1 MDQSS
6 APDSF
11 TRTTLITL
19 LVLAPLPVGLVESW
33 SLGAFEFLVGS
44 LFLFWL
50 IASRIR
56 GTGSRRRS
64 PLSLPVI
71 GILAYYFLR
80 LLPLGS
86 IPSPEESHLLT
97 LRSLIPAVSLD
108 EFQLFLTGAIIFFLL
123 TNLARPQDL
132 RTFAIALLATV
143 SVYSLFGLIQ
153 YNLSEY
159 LLFGFHRPRVQIGN
173 LSGTYVNPDHFAAVL
188 ELAIPLGI
196 GLLVFVFPRSQIS
209 KPGDTFIGRIR
220 QRLSQGQEHSLAQY
234 VLIGFLLFTILTSLI
249 FTASRSGIVA
259 GISTIIFYLYRIR
272 TRPQKR
278 TLPRVVIPLL
288 ILAFFAGLWIGME
301 PVFDKFSM
309 TEAQLN
315 SLNGRIP
322 YWKTGLRIFSVHPF
336 FGTGPETTRWVYPRY
351 RDPDSPD
358 NIQISHLHNDYIEFL
373 SENGLVGTFLF
384 VWLCVSY
391 FRGLSSSSTRSRQHS
406 RRRSRVGLLIPA
418 YQAGLFAFLL
428 HAGFDFIFQIPA
440 NFFLFIAFVAFSAAG
455 PELQDGSPPLPQAPP
470 PRHVSPVSLIALTLG
485 LFLVIGSLRTGIG
498 GIFHRSLDSNVRQF
512 LRTSRLIPPAD
523 VDLREAW
530 RELKLAVQF
539 DPLNPGYRYEL
550 GQVLIRL
557 SVAYEGLDT
566 GWGARRGGEML
577 HADAVR
583 QFQRAVVLNRYDPR
597 SRISLAYLI
606 FPAADPSDPDREET
620 YTLLRGARL
629 LNPAH
634 GKNNLAIGE
643 FYLLHWEHLTPEEK
657 ILTVESLNTAFGKMP
672 RDFPGTL
679 AHAWMR
685 IQDYQ
690 IVRSLIPDT
699 RWHHTEAA
707 RVLSLLGEDDAARS
721 EREQAEALSSVLN
734 QD

>member
-6 APDSF
+6 VPDSL
-11 TRTTLITL
+11 TRTVLIAL
-19 LVLAPLPVGLVESW
+19 LVLAPIPIGLVESW
-33 SLGAFEFLVGS
+33 SLGTFEFLVGA

-50 IASRIR
+50 IASRVR
-56 GTGSRRRS
+56 GTGSRRWS
-64 PLSLPVI
+64 PLFLPAI
-71 GILAYYFLR
+71 GILGFYFLR

-86 IPSPEESHLLT
+86 IPSPEESHLFT

-108 EFQLFLTGAIIFFLL
+108 EFQLFLTGAIIFYLL

-132 RTFAIALLATV
+132 RIFAIALLAAA

-159 LLFGFHRPRVQIGN
+159 LLFGFHRPRVRIGN
-173 LSGTYVNPDHFAAVL
+173 LSGTYVNPDHFAAIL

-196 GLLVFVFPRSQIS
+196 GLLVFVSPRSRIS
-209 KPGDTFIGRIR
+209 KPDDTFIGRIR

-234 VLIGFLLFTILTSLI
+234 VLIGFLLLTLFTSLI

-259 GISTIIFYLYRIR
+259 GITTIIFYLYRIR

-322 YWKTGLRIFSVHPF
+322 YWNTGLRTFSDHPL
-336 FGTGPETTRWVYPRY
+336 FGTGPGTTRWVYPRY
-351 RDPDSPD
+351 RNPDSPD
-358 NIQISHLHNDYIEFL
+358 NLQVSHFHNDYIEFL
-373 SENGLVGTFLF
+373 SETGLVGMFF
-384 VWLCVSY
+384 FIWLCVSY
-391 FRGLSSSSTRSRQHS
+391 FRGLSSSSTPSRQHL

-440 NFFLFIAFVAFSAAG
+440 NFFLFIAFVAFSSVG
-455 PELQDGSPPLPQAPP
+455 PDPQDGSQRLPYPPP
-470 PRHVSPVSLIALTLG
+470 PRRFSPFSLVALIIG
-485 LFLVIGSLRTGIG
+485 LLLAIGSLRTGLG
-498 GIFHRSLDSNVRQF
+498 GIFNRLQDRNVSQF
-512 LRTSRLIPPAD
+512 LRTSRLVPPAG
-523 VDLREAW
+523 VDLRESW
-530 RELKLAVQF
+530 RELTLAVRF

-557 SVAYEGLDT
+557 SAAYSGTDT

-577 HADAVR
+577 HADAIR
-583 QFQRAVVLNRYDPR
+583 QFRKAVELNRYDPR

-620 YTLLRGARL
+620 YALLRGARL

-643 FYLLHWEHLTPEEK
+643 FYLLHWEHLTQEEK
-657 ILTVESLNTAFGKMP
+657 DLTVESLNTAFGKMP

-690 IVRSLIPDT
+690 IVRQMIPDT

-721 EREQAEALSSVLN
+721 EREQAEIPSAAHN
-734 QD
+734 RD